1 MRLGKE
7 WKEKS
12 STKNMKI
19 FVRVPAKE
27 AKNERKSSLLD
38 EMFKPFD
45 SSDPFEYLILGSGFL
60 LLILMIAGV
69 GL

>member
-1 MRLGKE
+1 MRLGKN
-7 WKEKS
+7 WKETFSSADMKVFTKVGKS
-12 STKNMKI
+12 
-19 FVRVPAKE
+19 AK
-27 AKNERKSSLLD
+27 KKTFLS

>member
-1 MRLGKE
+1 MKVFT
-7 WKEKS
+7 KVEKS
-12 STKNMKI
+12 
-19 FVRVPAKE
+19 AK
-27 AKNERKSSLLD
+27 KKTFLS